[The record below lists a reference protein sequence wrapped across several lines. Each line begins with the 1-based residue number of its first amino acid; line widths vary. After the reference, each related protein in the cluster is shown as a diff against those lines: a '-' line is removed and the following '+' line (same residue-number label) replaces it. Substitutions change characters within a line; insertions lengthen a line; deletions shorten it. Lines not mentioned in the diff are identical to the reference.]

1 MITPDQRE
9 NILDSL
15 RVGVPFDK
23 ACRAARVTPASMR
36 EEARLDDDLA
46 EQLEDAEAIGGAE
59 RVQASRP
66 QQSIA
71 PAAPAASAPK
81 PKPATDGNGQIDLDR
96 ITKEAAEH
104 GPGLFGFLMW
114 QEAML
119 QARGF
124 HAMGEWWRQELA
136 RFYASGKRWALV
148 CAGRGAS
155 KSTTL
160 TRVAN
165 CETLFAERHVPPGQ
179 QWVWPFISVGSTDAA
194 RRITEVTAM
203 LAALGI
209 EPARTLR
216 GNMPRLEMS
225 DARGGD
231 VALVSLASTIAGVSG
246 PNAIGATIDE
256 EAKLRDRATNAN
268 PSSEILASLI
278 QTFRARPN
286 IRAIRCS
293 SAWTE
298 EGSHAQSIAAGDTA
312 VNHVFRLGSA
322 FVEVARSGLLEV
334 ATWEEAKGRAADAT
348 RIRKVAEALTAESSA
363 IPTWVGN
370 PTISAIASREEVDGL
385 PPTML
390 GRLSRADYWLRE
402 NASVHLPAA
411 AMEGTARADQLTG
424 LAERNA
430 KLQRLGGARIFEG
443 SAGLRGDRTRGT
455 PSGTRG
461 AAPGRRVM

>member
-9 NILDSL
+9 TILDSL

-23 ACRAARVTPASMR
+23 SCRAARLTPAAVR
-36 EEARLDDDLA
+36 EEARLDDDFA
-46 EQLEDAEAIGGAE
+46 EALEDAEAIGGAE
-59 RVQASRP
+59 RARTAKPAAPIQA
-66 QQSIA
+66 A
-71 PAAPAASAPK
+71 PAAP

-114 QEAML
+114 QEVML

-124 HAMGEWWRQELA
+124 HPMGDWWRQELS
-136 RFYASGKRWALV
+136 RFYGSGKRWALV
-148 CAGRGAS
+148 CVGRGGA

-179 QWVWPFISVGSTDAA
+179 RWVWPFISVGTTDAA
-194 RRITEVTAM
+194 RRIAEVSAM
-203 LAALGI
+203 IAALGI
-209 EPARTLR
+209 EPERTIR
-216 GNMPRLEMS
+216 GNNPTIEMS
-225 DARGGD
+225 DARGGT

-256 EAKLRDRATNAN
+256 EAKLRDKATNAN

-312 VNHVFRLGSA
+312 VNHVFRLGPA
-322 FVEVARSGLLEV
+322 FVEAARAGLLEV

-348 RIRKVAEALTAESSA
+348 RIRGIAEALTAESSA

-370 PTISAIASREEVDGL
+370 STIGAVASREEVDGL

-411 AMEGTARADQLTG
+411 VMDGTVRADQLTG
-424 LAERNA
+424 LAERNR
-430 KLQRLGGARIFEG
+430 KLSRLGGPSVFGGDATM
-443 SAGLRGDRTRGT
+443 RGDTSRR
-455 PSGTRG
+455 
-461 AAPGRRVM
+461 ALPGRRVM

>member
-1 MITPDQRE
+1 VITPDQRE
-9 NILDSL
+9 TILDSL
-15 RVGVPFDK
+15 RVGVLFDK
-23 ACRAARVTPASMR
+23 SCRAARLTPATVR
-36 EEARLDDDLA
+36 EEARLDDDFA
-46 EQLEDAEAIGGAE
+46 EALEDAEAIGGAE
-59 RVQASRP
+59 RARTAKPVAAP
-66 QQSIA
+66 IAAA
-71 PAAPAASAPK
+71 PAAP

-96 ITKEAAEH
+96 VTKEAAEH

-114 QEAML
+114 QEVML

-124 HAMGEWWRQELA
+124 HPMSEWWRDELA

-148 CAGRGAS
+148 CVGRGGA

-165 CETLFAERHVPPGQ
+165 CETIFAERHVPPGQ
-179 QWVWPFISVGSTDAA
+179 RWVWPFISVGTTDAA
-194 RRITEVTAM
+194 RRIAEVSAM
-203 LAALGI
+203 IAALGI
-209 EPARTLR
+209 EPERTIR
-216 GNMPRLEMS
+216 GNNPTIEMS

-256 EAKLRDRATNAN
+256 EAKLRDKATNAN

-312 VNHVFRLGSA
+312 VNHVFRLGR
-322 FVEVARSGLLEV
+322 FVAEARAGMLEV
-334 ATWEEAKGRAADAT
+334 AAWEEAQGRAADAL
-348 RIRKVAEALTAESSA
+348 RIRTIAEALTEQSSA

-370 PTISAIASREEVDGL
+370 PTIGAVASREEVDGL

-411 AMEGTARADQLTG
+411 AMDGETVADQTG
-424 LAERNA
+424 IGEMVR
-430 KLQRLGGARIFEG
+430 KMRGGG
-443 SAGLRGDRTRGT
+443 S
-455 PSGTRG
+455 PSIYGADPWRG
-461 AAPGRRVM
+461 AAARAVPGRRVM